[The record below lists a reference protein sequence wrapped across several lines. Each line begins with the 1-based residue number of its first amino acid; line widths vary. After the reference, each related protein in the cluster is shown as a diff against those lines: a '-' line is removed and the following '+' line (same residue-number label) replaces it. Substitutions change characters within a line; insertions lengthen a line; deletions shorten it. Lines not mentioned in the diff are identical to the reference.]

1 MKKLSPSE
9 IEAEITQAH
18 ANILA
23 LDTES
28 GRKRVPFT
36 PHSSYDRAIV
46 RELRAVYTLGRD
58 QEAAAA
64 LERADFGKL
73 NFPGGPVSIPKPQPS
88 ELVLNVKQWLTA
100 AREAAAESRSPGSAS
115 ETTRRAFT
123 YIESCLKNAEAS
135 LMEVDLAT
143 RDTLPPEAEP
153 TQPNNERPVQS

>member
-18 ANILA
+18 ANIIAMPRHEL
-23 LDTES
+23 
-28 GRKRVPFT
+28 
-36 PHSSYDRAIV
+36 YDRTIV

-64 LERADFGKL
+64 IERADFGKL

-100 AREAAAESRSPGSAS
+100 AREAAAESRSPGAAS
-115 ETTRRAFT
+115 KTTRRAFT

-135 LMEVDLAT
+135 LMEVYLAT
-143 RDTLPPEAEP
+143 RDTLPPSE
-153 TQPNNERPVQS
+153 PVQS